1 VTGRTISHYR
11 VLDKLGEGGMGVV
24 YSAEDTK
31 LERKVALKFLAPNL
45 LSEEEAKRRFLREA
59 KAAAALHH
67 PNICTVFEV
76 DEADGQLFLGMAL
89 LDGEPLEDRIAQGPL
104 PLNEAVEI
112 ARHVAEG
119 LEAAH
124 RSSVVHRDIK
134 PANIMVDSAGHVTI
148 MDFGLA
154 RLTEASRLTKVDET
168 VGTAGYMSP
177 EQLQGSET
185 DHRTDIWALGCVL
198 YEMVA
203 GVRAFKGE
211 YQQALAYEIVNEQP
225 EPLTSVRA
233 GVPMELEFIAGK
245 CLEKDPEDRYS
256 TAAELAKDLRSLGD
270 KMKSGKS
277 RVMAKA
283 EPASAVGAPEGPPR
297 KYWAW
302 AAAIALAFFLLG
314 FVLRPTSDERPARQ
328 TVKFTEAAP
337 EGLYLHSMAM
347 SPDSSALAVA
357 FDGEGGRSL
366 WIRTMDEH
374 GFREVP
380 GGNGAEYP
388 FWSPDGRWIGF
399 FANGQLKK
407 AALGGAPPE
416 TLCPAPDGR
425 GGAWNRDGIIV
436 FSRGG
441 GGRSLLRISE
451 AGGEATPID
460 LGDSRVV
467 RRFPRFLPDG
477 RRFLFH
483 GIEVG
488 AGGDAGI
495 FVASLDGDPEQI
507 VSAVDS
513 VADYVQGRDVDTDR
527 IWFVREGSLVAQP
540 VDPKTLETRGTATV
554 IAESVPR
561 SASASHYAF
570 TTNGDGAAAYIE
582 GEVERSVL
590 AWYDRGGRQLEL
602 VKEIAGD
609 VAQVKLRP
617 GERSGVISQ
626 TGADGL
632 WLYEFS
638 SDLATPILA
647 QPYDDW
653 TAAAWSPDG
662 ESLAFAQRISGPSA
676 RGALRNIMVTTVDD
690 TSPPEVLVGLVG
702 DHAHGTHLVDW
713 SSDGRFVLFLYAGA
727 NLDIA
732 ASPVDGEGEPFPVV
746 ATEQREGFARF
757 SPDGQWIAFES
768 GPFGQASIFVQ
779 DFPEGRKR
787 RLVSSDGVM
796 PIWSPDGRE
805 LLYWRG
811 DGMLMALEVAL
822 GDEIRPG
829 RPQELF
835 RIEAGG
841 VRRGRAAF
849 DVSQDGE
856 RFLLA
861 QPMGDYKQPITI
873 VSDGRH

>member
-1 VTGRTISHYR
+1 MTGRTISHYR

-76 DEADGQLFLGMAL
+76 DEADGQLLLAMAL

-112 ARHVAEG
+112 ARQIAEG

-134 PANIMVDSAGHVTI
+134 PANIMVDSTGHVTI

-283 EPASAVGAPEGPPR
+283 EPASAVSAPEGPPH
-297 KYWAW
+297 KYWGW
-302 AAAIALAFFLLG
+302 AAAIALASFLLG
-314 FVLRPTSDERPARQ
+314 FVLRPTSDDRPTRQ
-328 TVKFTEAAP
+328 VVEFGEAVP
-337 EGLYLHSMAM
+337 EGLNLHSMAM
-347 SPDSSALAVA
+347 SPDGSTLAAA
-357 FDGEGGRSL
+357 FDGEAGRTL
-366 WIRTMDEH
+366 RIRTMDQQ
-374 GFREVP
+374 GFREIP

-399 FANGQLKK
+399 FADGQLKK
-407 AALGGAPPE
+407 VSLGGAPPE
-416 TLCPAPDGR
+416 TLCPAADGR

-436 FSRGG
+436 FSPGG
-441 GGRSLLRISE
+441 GGQSLHQVSE
-451 AGGEATPID
+451 AGGEATPIE
-460 LGDSRVV
+460 LGAARVV

-483 GIEVG
+483 RIEP
-488 AGGDAGI
+488 GGDTGV

-507 VSAVDS
+507 VSTVDS
-513 VADYVQGRDVDTDR
+513 VADYVQGPDADSDR
-527 IWFVREGSLVAQP
+527 IWFVREQSLVAQP
-540 VDPKTLETRGTATV
+540 VDPKTLETRGAATV
-554 IAESVPR
+554 VAEAVPGV
-561 SASASHYAF
+561 ANDSHFAF
-570 TTNGDGAAAYIE
+570 TTNGVGAAAYID

-602 VKEIAGD
+602 VKEIAG
-609 VAQVKLRP
+609 VVRRVRLGP
-617 GERSGVISQ
+617 EERNAVISQ
-626 TGADGL
+626 RGGDPL
-632 WLYEFS
+632 WIYEFS
-638 SDLATPILA
+638 SDLATPILSSKA
-647 QPYDDW
+647 GRS
-653 TAAAWSPDG
+653 TFASWSADG
-662 ESLAFAQRISGPSA
+662 ASLAFSLGVSGTLA
-676 RGALRNIMVTTVDD
+676 TRERRNIVVTRVDD
-690 TSPPEVLVGLVG
+690 PSRPEVLFPLEG
-702 DHAHGTHLVDW
+702 DYARATNVEDW
-713 SSDGRFVLFLYAGA
+713 SSDGRYVLFQYVGDNSDLAASAVAGA
-727 NLDIA
+727 GEPLIVAATDEREA
-732 ASPVDGEGEPFPVV
+732 AS
-746 ATEQREGFARF
+746 QF
-757 SPDGQWIAFES
+757 SPDGQWVAFAA
-768 GPFGQASIFVQ
+768 GDVGQTSIYVQ
-779 DFPEGRKR
+779 DFPAGTKR
-787 RLVSSDGVM
+787 RLVASAGAV
-796 PIWSPDGRE
+796 PNWNPNGRE
-805 LLYWRG
+805 LFYLRR
-811 DGMLMALEVAL
+811 DGMLMSVEVAL

-829 RPQELF
+829 RPRELF
-835 RIEAGG
+835 SLGLQSTQLQKG
-841 VRRGRAAF
+841 AF
-849 DVSQDGE
+849 DVSGDGE
-856 RFLLA
+856 RFLISL
-861 QPMGDYKQPITI
+861 PKGDYTQSITI
-873 VSDGRH
+873 VSDRRH